1 MSAEMEKIAGQFP
14 AVVTEARDH
23 LRKMAHSLV
32 AEREKS
38 AALEKELRLH
48 KLARRMEARRIDD
61 ELDFDQKLAKLA
73 SIPDDRIDSFETA
86 LEMSPGGFK
95 LGSLQ
100 DQEETSAGTEGLS
113 STDAQK
119 QLDSWILSGA
129 AHG

>member
-1 MSAEMEKIAGQFP
+1 MENMEKIAAQVP
-14 AVVTEARDH
+14 VIVTEARDH

-32 AEREKS
+32 TEIEKS
-38 AALEKELRLH
+38 AALERELRLH

-61 ELDFDQKLAKLA
+61 ELDFDEKLAKLA
-73 SIPDDRIDSFETA
+73 SIPNGRLDSFETA

-113 STDAQK
+113 STEAQN
-119 QLDSWILSGA
+119 QLDTWISSNA
-129 AHG
+129 AYG